1 MSTCRVS
8 FGKLPARKGK
18 TPTTDSCSSCPFR
31 ERTIYRCAPHRFPD
45 PIERLRVRQVS
56 SRKNQVILPIGNTG
70 AIFTIR
76 AGWVARF
83 QLLRDGSRQIL
94 SFLLPGDVVK
104 VEAPT
109 TTRSLFHRAMCD
121 TVLCEFD
128 DDSLFRYLASE
139 PKTSMDLISQCQK
152 EKEVLEQ
159 TIISL
164 AKRSADERLAKLFIE
179 IRTRLFGEREGAP
192 LTFRT
197 PLKRDDISDA
207 IGLTPVHV
215 SRILRRLRNSKIMHF
230 KGGIIEIQDLAKLEA
245 LAALR

>member
-1 MSTCRVS
+1 MSTTGTPFS
-8 FGKLPARKGK
+8 KAFARKRIVE
-18 TPTTDSCSSCPFR
+18 TAESCVSCPFR
-31 ERTIYRCAPHRFPD
+31 EKAIYRCAPHRFPD

-56 SRKNQVILPIGNTG
+56 SRKNQVILPLRNASG

-76 AGWVARF
+76 SGWVARF

-104 VEAPT
+104 VEAT
-109 TTRSLFHRAMCD
+109 AGSMLHRAMCD

-128 DDSLFRYLASE
+128 DQSLLRYLTSE
-139 PKTSMDLISQCQK
+139 PATSVDLISQCLREK
-152 EKEVLEQ
+152 EKLEQ

-164 AKRSADERLAKLFIE
+164 AKRSADERLARLFIE
-179 IRTRLFGEREGAP
+179 IRSRLFTGCERAP

-215 SRILRRLRNSKIMHF
+215 SRILRKLRNSRVMNF
-230 KGGIIEIQDLAKLEA
+230 KGGIIEIQDLERLEA
-245 LAALR
+245 LAALQ